1 MVLFEYIAIAFSL
14 VFSFT
19 VLRLVSGLP
28 YSARPGRTYWV
39 HLLFLL
45 AFLLW
50 VVNAFWAFWSYHDVE
65 WTYLRYIVAL
75 SSPAAQYY
83 VAVILVPSEP
93 AEVTSWRDYYFSVR
107 RRAFIGFG
115 VLALVSEMT
124 TTVLLGLPLDHPA
137 RLGGLGNLVAAIV
150 GFGFEDPRVH
160 GGLAVVAL
168 LTVVAFG
175 AIVLAQP
182 GALG

>member
-19 VLRLVSGLP
+19 ALRLVSGLP
-28 YSARPGRTYWV
+28 YATRPGRIYWV

-50 VVNAFWAFWSYHDVE
+50 VVNAFWAFWSYHDAE
-65 WTYLRYIVAL
+65 WTYLRYILAL

-115 VLALVSEMT
+115 VLALLAELT
-124 TTVLLGLPLDHPA
+124 TTVLLGMPAIHPL
-137 RLGGLGNLVAAIV
+137 RLAGLGNLVAAIV
-150 GFGFEDPRVH
+150 GFSFEDARVH
-160 GGLAVVAL
+160 GGLAVVAFL
-168 LTVVAFG
+168 SVVAVG
-175 AIVLAQP
+175 ALLLAQP
-182 GALG
+182 GTLG

>member
-28 YSARPGRTYWV
+28 YSAQPGRTYWV

-65 WTYLRYIVAL
+65 WTYLRYILAL
-75 SSPAAQYY
+75 ASPAAQYY
-83 VAVILVPSEP
+83 VAVVLVPSEP

-107 RRAFIGFG
+107 RRLFVGFG
-115 VLALVSEMT
+115 VLALLGGLSS
-124 TTVLLGLPLDHPA
+124 TVLLGMPLNHPA

-150 GFGFEDPRVH
+150 GFSFEDARVQ
-160 GGLAVVAL
+160 GGLAVASF